1 MVLLYL
7 FLLSLV
13 AAIRRD
19 LARASGTSA
28 HSEPASRAVEGR
40 LIVLAGG
47 GSGLEPGRSIR
58 LGPVTAIG
66 RALGN
71 QVRLEDKLVSAH
83 HARLCRRDGR
93 WFIEDL
99 HSTNGTLLNQQPV
112 HGEQPI
118 EYGDVIE
125 VGDVRLKLAQ

>member
-1 MVLLYL
+1 MLLYL
-7 FLLSLV
+7 FLFRLV
-13 AAIRRD
+13 AAIRGD
-19 LARASGTSA
+19 LARAAGISA
-28 HSEPASRAVEGR
+28 QSEPSSQADEGR

-47 GSGLEPGRSIR
+47 SSGLETGHSVQ
-58 LGPVTAIG
+58 LGPVTTIG

-71 QVRLEDKLVSAH
+71 QIRLEDKLVSAH
-83 HARLCRRDGR
+83 HARLRRRDGR

-99 HSTNGTLLNQQPV
+99 RSTNGTLLNQQPV